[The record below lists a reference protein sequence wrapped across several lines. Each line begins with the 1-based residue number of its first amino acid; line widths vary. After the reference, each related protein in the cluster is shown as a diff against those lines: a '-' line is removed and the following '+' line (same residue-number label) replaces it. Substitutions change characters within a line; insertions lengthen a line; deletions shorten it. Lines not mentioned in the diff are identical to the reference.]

1 MNAKLPPTVK
11 SFEEMLA
18 MFDYDRTTPLA
29 VEEAS
34 VANRNGIAVHDL
46 SYASHETGRTA
57 VYLIT
62 LVGHG
67 PFPGVVFIHPAP
79 GDRTTFM
86 EEAIALAQR
95 GVVCLLPDAP
105 WAQGEAWGQTL
116 GQPEGDRQAFL
127 QIAIGFRRAIDL
139 LAAQHNVDLSRIGY
153 VGHSFG
159 ALFGGVLSGV
169 EKRIQAFVLMAGTG
183 SFTDVAVLSIPF
195 LQGQVLEQ
203 YAQAMSLI
211 DPIHYVGHAAPA
223 ALLYQSGLQDEAFP
237 REKVERFMEAGS
249 QPKSVKW
256 YHAGHFLDDSARADR
271 LEWLGARL
279 GLSPKQ

>member
-1 MNAKLPPTVK
+1 MNANLPPTVK

-18 MFDYDRTTPLA
+18 MFDYDRTAPLA

-34 VANRNGIAVHDL
+34 VADRHGIAVHDL
-46 SYASHETGRTA
+46 GYASQRMGRTA
-57 VYLIT
+57 AYLIT
-62 LVGHG
+62 PAGHG
-67 PFPGVVFIHPAP
+67 PFAGVVFVHPAP
-79 GDRTTFM
+79 GARPTFM
-86 EEAIALAQR
+86 EEAITLAQR

-105 WAQGEAWGQTL
+105 WAQGEAWGRTL

-127 QIAIGFRRAIDL
+127 QIAIVFRRAIDL
-139 LAAQHNVDLSRIGY
+139 LAAQPNVDMSRIGY

-183 SFTDVAVLSIPF
+183 SFTDVAVLSMPF
-195 LQGQVLEQ
+195 LQGQALEQ

-211 DPIHYVGHAAPA
+211 DPTYYVGRAAPA

-237 REKVERFMEAGS
+237 RDKVEGFIAAGS

-256 YHAGHFLDDSARADR
+256 YDAGHFLDDEARAYR

-279 GLSPKQ
+279 GLSPRQ